1 MRATVV
7 RFYVEIMNGR
17 TALLAA
23 VVISLAIAGCGG
35 GGQTSTRTT
44 STTSTSTAAQSGG
57 AQVLSGPVHARLRGE
72 SLHPIQGRDW
82 AYSVRVSDASGRPLS
97 GTVEIQFV
105 FGDQVV
111 GRDTPPSHPIRNG
124 VWQDRLTFPA
134 ASVGQPLTF
143 RAVVHTSLG
152 SVTLD
157 WPIRV
162 KA

>member
-1 MRATVV
+1 M
-7 RFYVEIMNGR
+7 IGR
-17 TALLAA
+17 MTRLAA
-23 VVISLAIAGCGG
+23 LVLSVAIVGCGG
-35 GGQTSTRTT
+35 GGQTSTSATSSTTT
-44 STTSTSTAAQSGG
+44 SPTTQSSGS
-57 AQVLSGPVHARLRGE
+57 AQVLTGPVHARLRGQ
-72 SLHPIQGRDW
+72 SLTPIQGRDW
-82 AYSVRVSDASGRPLS
+82 TYSVRVTDASGRPLS
-97 GTVEIQFV
+97 GSVEIQFV

-111 GRDTPPSHPIRNG
+111 GRDTPPVHPIRNG